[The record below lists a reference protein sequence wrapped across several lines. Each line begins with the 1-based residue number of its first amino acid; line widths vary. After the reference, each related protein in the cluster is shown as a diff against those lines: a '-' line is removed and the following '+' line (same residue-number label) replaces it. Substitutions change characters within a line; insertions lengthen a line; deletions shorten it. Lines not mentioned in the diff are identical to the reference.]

1 MLQKLRFAIAF
12 PANAYF
18 YTKISFIIPQVT
30 SEKMKKHRTGDDDVQ
45 NYKHEE
51 DDREN
56 ATEIQDICLEN
67 DNECGEYDTGGGT
80 NDYLH
85 PENQEDEYYD
95 FDGYDGF

>member
-1 MLQKLRFAIAF
+1 MLQKLYYAIAF

-30 SEKMKKHRTGDDDVQ
+30 SEKMKRHRTGDDDGQ
-45 NYKHEE
+45 NYKHKE

-56 ATEIQDICLEN
+56 ATEVQDFHLEY
-67 DNECGEYDTGGGT
+67 DNEYGEYDTGGGAD
-80 NDYLH
+80 DYLH